1 MLTRRQFALA
11 ALAQVAPR
19 RPNVLFV
26 LCEGWRRQERPG
38 AAVTRMAEEGVA
50 FTRAYV
56 ANPAGGPSRASLHTG
71 RYPHAVSVPWDGQ
84 TLAAEYVCLADGF
97 ATAGYETG
105 FVGKWDLD
113 GAVGATRRGYAYWAD
128 GATPDGRVDLA
139 VAYLRKARTAPYF
152 LFVSLGAGR
161 GGKAEASE
169 ELAVRE
175 NVPAAKLAGARR
187 ALAAYSAACLEMD
200 ARVGRLLAEVGED
213 TLVVFTSDHG
223 AMLGSHGVEG
233 AGVFQE
239 ESAGVPL
246 VMRWPGRLAAG
257 AQQDWL
263 FANVDLAPTLRG
275 LCGVAAMEEAQGE
288 DRAALVLGGG
298 NGARPE
304 SVYLQGE
311 LGTPGEW
318 RMVIR
323 GWDKLVVD
331 RALKVTHLYNLAQ
344 DPFEKDNL
352 VVDRA
357 SIRRQEELLA
367 LMRRWIIKTADR
379 VPYPGAMRR

>member
-1 MLTRRQFALA
+1 MARLA
-11 ALAQVAPR
+11 A
-19 RPNVLFV
+19 
-26 LCEGWRRQERPG
+26 
-38 AAVTRMAEEGVA
+38 EGVA

-56 ANPAGGPSRASLHTG
+56 ANTAGGPSRAALHTG

-84 TLAAEYVCLADGF
+84 TLAAEYACLADGF

-128 GATPDGRVDLA
+128 GGTADGRVELA
-139 VAYLRKARTAPYF
+139 AAYLRKARTAPYF
-152 LFVSLGAGR
+152 LFVSLGALGTGK
-161 GGKAEASE
+161 GGDGEGV
-169 ELAVRE
+169 AVRE
-175 NVPAAKLAGARR
+175 NVPAAKLGGARR

-200 ARVGRLLAEVGED
+200 ARVGRLLAEAGEN
-213 TLVVFTSDHG
+213 TLVVFTADRG
-223 AMLGSHGVEG
+223 EMLGSQGLEG
-233 AGVFQE
+233 AGVFRE

-246 VMRWPGRLAAG
+246 VMWWPGQLAAG

>member
-26 LCEGWRRQERPG
+26 LCEGWRRQARPG
-38 AAVTRMAEEGVA
+38 AQVGRLAEEGVA
-50 FTRAYV
+50 FTRAYA
-56 ANPAGGPSRASLHTG
+56 ANPAGGPSRAALHTG

-84 TLAAEYVCLADGF
+84 TLAAEYACLADGF
-97 ATAGYETG
+97 AKAGYETG

-113 GAVGATRRGYAYWAD
+113 GALGATRRGYAYWAD
-128 GATPDGRVDLA
+128 GGTADGRVELA
-139 VAYLRKARTAPYF
+139 VAYLRKKRTAPYF
-152 LFVSLGAGR
+152 LFVSMGAGR
-161 GGKAEASE
+161 AVKGEAAED
-169 ELAVRE
+169 LAVRE
-175 NVPAAKLAGARR
+175 NVPAAKLADARR
-187 ALAAYSAACLEMD
+187 ALAGYAAECLEMD
-200 ARVGRLLAEVGED
+200 ARVGKLLAEAGED

-223 AMLGSHGVEG
+223 AMVGSHGLEG
-233 AGVFQE
+233 AGVFYE

-257 AQQDWL
+257 SQQDWL
-263 FANVDLAPTLRG
+263 FDNVDVAPTLRG
-275 LCGVAAMEEAQGE
+275 LCGVDGIEDAQGE
-288 DRAALVLGGG
+288 DRSALILDGG

-311 LGTPGEW
+311 LGTPREW

>member
-38 AAVTRMAEEGVA
+38 EHVGRLAAEGVA

-56 ANPAGGPSRASLHTG
+56 ANPAGGPSRAALHTG

-84 TLAAEYVCLADGF
+84 SLAAEYVCLADGF
-97 ATAGYETG
+97 ATAGYDTG

-113 GAVGATRRGYAYWAD
+113 GAQGAGRRGYAYWAD

-139 VAYLRKARTAPYF
+139 LAYLRKARTAPYF

-161 GGKAEASE
+161 GGTVEPSD

-200 ARVGRLLAEVGED
+200 ARVGRLLAEAGAN
-213 TLVVFTSDHG
+213 TLVVFTSDRG
-223 AMLGSHGVEG
+223 EMLGSHGLEG

-239 ESAGVPL
+239 ESAGVPA
-246 VMRWPGRLAAG
+246 VMRWTERLAAG
-257 AQQDWL
+257 SQQDWL
-263 FANVDLAPTLRG
+263 FNNVDLAPTLRG
-275 LCGVAAMEEAQGE
+275 LCGVAPMEEAQGE
-288 DRAALVLGGG
+288 DRAALVLSGG

-367 LMRRWIIKTADR
+367 LMRRWIIKVADR
-379 VPYPGAMRR
+379 VPYPGAARR